1 MNKGATTQGKIKKR
15 QKDTEGKKDL
25 ALAED
30 VRTLGLK
37 EAGVMSAKNKLESQP
52 SKYFL
57 GRSCRPVW
65 LHK

>member
-30 VRTLGLK
+30 VQTLGLK
-37 EAGVMSAKNKLESQP
+37 EAGVMSAKHKLES
-52 SKYFL
+52 
-57 GRSCRPVW
+57 
-65 LHK
+65 